1 MKQSFEQRQTK
12 EQVFKKGLKYAI
24 SFCFFPAS
32 YLSSWPS
39 KYIWV
44 TSTAHQQPGYWFK
57 MEAEMLLQWDIKK
70 RDFSEIP
77 VLQAS

>member
-1 MKQSFEQRQTK
+1 MKQSFEQRQPK
-12 EQVFKKGLKYAI
+12 EQVLKKGLKYAI
-24 SFCFFPAS
+24 GFCFSPAS
-32 YLSSWPS
+32 YLSSWLS
-39 KYIWV
+39 RYIWV
-44 TSTAHQQPGYWFK
+44 ISMAHQEPGYWFK